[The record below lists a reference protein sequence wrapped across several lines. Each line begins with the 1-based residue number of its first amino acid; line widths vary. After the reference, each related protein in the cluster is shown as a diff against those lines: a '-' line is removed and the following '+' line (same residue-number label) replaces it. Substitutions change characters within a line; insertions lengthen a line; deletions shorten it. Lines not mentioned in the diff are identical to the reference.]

1 MIHPYDYAVKD
12 RIKTKTPINQLTSKP
27 VLVRFRGVLLTIH
40 MERRRLGCQHLAKTK
55 SAWIQPLTTT
65 VFHAVYPKHFV
76 GQALRRA
83 FLCGND
89 EFSGQSYEHRKQWIV
104 DKLAELANVFSID
117 ICAYAVM
124 SNHYHLALHINQS
137 QAQAWSDNKVIEHW
151 TLLFKAPFPFFPSFS
166 LSLLLKITGY
176 LTQRSQR
183 RKGRREKH

>member
-1 MIHPYDYAVKD
+1 M
-12 RIKTKTPINQLTSKP
+12 
-27 VLVRFRGVLLTIH
+27 
-40 MERRRLGCQHLAKTK
+40 
-55 SAWIQPLTTT
+55 
-65 VFHAVYPKHFV
+65 